1 MQTKYGLSIS
11 FTECEFHVKLE
22 LRGILKFL
30 TYFIFLHVPSHLSR
44 YFGGCNHVKLES
56 WFVMN
61 FNSWVFS
68 PRVLYCVVD
77 TGYGVGSSLGDYRP
91 ALPKGRKYQTMT
103 NYQKVF

>member
-44 YFGGCNHVKLES
+44 YFGVRNNVKLKVRLCQNEFMKS
-56 WFVMN
+56 SIFQIS
-61 FNSWVFS
+61 NS
-68 PRVLYCVVD
+68 
-77 TGYGVGSSLGDYRP
+77 
-91 ALPKGRKYQTMT
+91 KI
-103 NYQKVF
+103 